1 MLETV
6 EEALAGRTL
15 WPNVLFP
22 DILLQLPD
30 GGGGTVKGVGGGLSC
45 GFNPRVLAFYFIFLF
60 LPACFILFIF
70 EKIA

>member
-30 GGGGTVKGVGGGLSC
+30 GGGGGPVKGVGGCELW
-45 GFNPRVLAFYFIFLF
+45 F
-60 LPACFILFIF
+60 
-70 EKIA
+70 